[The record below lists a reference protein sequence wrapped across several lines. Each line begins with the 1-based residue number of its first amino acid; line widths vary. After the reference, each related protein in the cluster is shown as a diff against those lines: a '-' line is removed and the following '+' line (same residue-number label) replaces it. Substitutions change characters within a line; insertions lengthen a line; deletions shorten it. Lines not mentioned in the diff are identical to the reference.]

1 MIEGLL
7 LNLIHVEQHFSSA
20 QAFFITLVSM
30 DKNIYC
36 MSVIHMCLFLF
47 RITVGLQWNVNKAEV
62 KYVMENWLLQ
72 QTGVDAWG
80 KPTCLI

>member
-1 MIEGLL
+1 
-7 LNLIHVEQHFSSA
+7 
-20 QAFFITLVSM
+20 
-30 DKNIYC
+30 
-36 MSVIHMCLFLF
+36 MCLFLF